1 MVVFIACKYKDWT
14 QLTVMPTEGREQK
27 SIELKSVFNQIDRYI
42 RENYADRYLQRLD
55 VLEHFCISCSILNQ
69 MMNDYA
75 GGMSFPS
82 YVNQIRLDIACSL
95 LRSNRNM
102 KIAEIAESVGL
113 TTHNLHHLFKAR
125 YQLTPA
131 EFRKRKL

>member
-1 MVVFIACKYKDWT
+1 MVVFIACKYK
-14 QLTVMPTEGREQK
+14 K
-27 SIELKSVFNQIDRYI
+27 SIELKSVF
-42 RENYADRYLQRLD
+42 
-55 VLEHFCISCSILNQ
+55 
-69 MMNDYA
+69 
-75 GGMSFPS
+75 
-82 YVNQIRLDIACSL
+82 NQIRLDIACSL